1 MRRWL
6 PLLLILSLTPPAV
19 AQDVRRA
26 PIDYSYAILS
36 KSATYSVAST
46 DGQNVLILATNTITI
61 NLYAVS
67 GNTGKTVTVKNA
79 GSGTITIDGS
89 GAETI
94 DGALTQT
101 IAAANQT
108 LTLVCTGSAWV
119 LI

>member
-6 PLLLILSLTPPAV
+6 PLLLTLSLAAPLT
-19 AQDVRRA
+19 AQEVVRA
-26 PIDYSYAILS
+26 PRDYSYAVLS
-36 KSATYSVAST
+36 KSATYTVTAN
-46 DGQNVLILATNTITI
+46 DGQNVLILASSTITI

-67 GNTGKTVTVKNA
+67 GNAGKTVTIKNTGA
-79 GSGTITIDGS
+79 GIITLDAS

-101 IAAANQT
+101 IATANQS
-108 LTLVCTGSAWV
+108 LTVVCTGSVWV